1 MAVVALVLLIASANI
16 TNLLLARATDRRR
29 ELQIRAALGASRWRL
44 IRGLLFTV
52 TATDPLTYAGVALAL
67 LGIGVIACFIPARRA
82 MLIDPVQ
89 ALRSR

>member
-1 MAVVALVLLIASANI
+1 MLWLVL
-16 TNLLLARATDRRR
+16 RAGI
-29 ELQIRAALGASRWRL
+29 LVISVGLVIGGGVAALGVTRL

-52 TATDPLTYAGVALAL
+52 TATDPVTYAGVALAL
-67 LGIGVIACFIPARRA
+67 LGIGIVACFVPARRA

>member
-1 MAVVALVLLIASANI
+1 MCADAAQVLWLVLRAGIVVISAG
-16 TNLLLARATDRRR
+16 LAVGC
-29 ELQIRAALGASRWRL
+29 IAALGVTRL

-52 TATDPLTYAGVALAL
+52 TSTDPLTYAGVALAL
-67 LGIGVIACFIPARRA
+67 LAIGVVACFIPARRA